1 MNLTLKLRL
10 LLVASMQAM
19 HALSLSITLAPS
31 SEVFDLCQVCA
42 PTLAAAAAASPS
54 PSAATRLAAT
64 SPFTWQANQSA
75 PLTSP
80 ASLTLSASAPAED
93 IPDRCKLSDYAE
105 IVRTKCGIGKENPV
119 HVLAGLY
126 LGLVITFPEKQMTPY
141 VAILLNN
148 TLSNGTLSATNLAD
162 YRNDSLHPLEGIFN
176 PADRSSDRSRVP
188 RYIYTFLIPTNLDTS
203 IAAVKANGDGTA
215 NPSVIPAESPVRP
228 FFQITYNSYSG
239 PQKPSYIASYPIRN
253 LTIDTDKS
261 TWIAPHSS
269 IPSPLP
275 VAQGGKLADT
285 AYAIIISG
293 SVGVALIITIAGYM
307 ISRKRHATRLSRRF
321 ESRMDL
327 YNHPLQQI
335 NERGV
340 SSDHL
345 RVKSGAELQGG
356 GGDGFSKATAY
367 RKLTNNSSN
376 SHEPIYDT
384 DSDEENVAVVFK
396 KNYNGSYAASVA
408 SKNSRART
416 SSLNSSSHPRSIL
429 KTQRMVE
436 SEAINAQM
444 YDPIIVTSYR
454 PPSRNHE
461 VDATPAA
468 SGNGRSENGTP
479 LSKRVV
485 FKETVETVIVD
496 LSMPPA
502 LDEVPTGLFDD
513 SEDDMAGHEG
523 EDDEDDDSDR
533 LHFNDG
539 GVEKD
544 IRELLRRKVEIE
556 EEEEYDS
563 HTEDNDDWRKEPG
576 HL

>member
-1 MNLTLKLRL
+1 MKLKLKLGL
-10 LLVASMQAM
+10 LPVLVASLQAM

-42 PTLAAAAAASPS
+42 PALATAAAA
-54 PSAATRLAAT
+54 AATRLAAT
-64 SPFTWQANQSA
+64 SPSTWQANQSA

-93 IPDRCKLSDYAE
+93 IPDKCKLSDYAE
-105 IVRTKCGIGKENPV
+105 IVQTKCGIGKENPV
-119 HVLAGLY
+119 HVLAGSY

-162 YRNDSLHPLEGIFN
+162 YRNDSSHPLEGIFN

-188 RYIYTFLIPTNLDTS
+188 RYIYTFLIPTNLDPS
-203 IAAVKANGDGTA
+203 IVAVKSNGDGTT
-215 NPSVIPAESPVRP
+215 NPSVIPVESPARP

-239 PQKPSYIASYPIRN
+239 PQKPSYIASYRIRN

-307 ISRKRHATRLSRRF
+307 ISRKRHASRLSRRF

-345 RVKSGAELQGG
+345 RAKSGADIQG
-356 GGDGFSKATAY
+356 GGDGFSKATMY

-376 SHEPIYDT
+376 SHEPLYDT

-408 SKNSRART
+408 SKNSRGRT

-461 VDATPAA
+461 VDAAPAA

-513 SEDDMAGHEG
+513 SEDDMDRQED

-544 IRELLRRKVEIE
+544 IRQLLRRKVEIE
-556 EEEEYDS
+556 EDEYDS

-576 HL
+576 TFDAS